1 MNFAQYLRSLQILF
15 IALLAGQVIVCTVL
29 YFVYEPQ
36 EVTFFFREAWL
47 EKVWPLV
54 LIALIA
60 FAFFLNRRKLESA
73 RSNNALSGKLADYRI
88 ASIMKWAMTEG
99 STLISALI
107 FFESGK
113 EIFLVMAG
121 TTIAYFATQ
130 FPSRSRLVNELDLS
144 ANEQMTLDDP
154 SAVVF
159 ESPR

>member
-36 EVTFFFREAWL
+36 EETFFFREAWL

-54 LIALIA
+54 LIGLIGIS
-60 FAFFLNRRKLESA
+60 FLLSRRKLESA
-73 RSNNALSGKLADYRI
+73 RLNNTLSGKLADYRV
-88 ASIMKWAMTEG
+88 ASIMKWAMTDG
-99 STLISALI
+99 GTLISALI

-121 TTIAYFATQ
+121 ASIAYFATQ
-130 FPSRSRLVNELDLS
+130 FPSRSRLLTELNLS
-144 ANEQMTLDDP
+144 ASEQMTLDDP
-154 SAVVF
+154 GAVVF